1 MLRRLFRMGLSPLPP
16 STLTVTH
23 PLPNFITSPLLPAN
37 GPMAISTIFLGHWI
51 LGREFSGRRRALS
64 PGPGG
69 VCVAA
74 AICPCSLR
82 DADDEVACPPPPS
95 PSPSH
100 GDVVGALE
108 PPPASAPKPLRRGGR
123 AVS

>member
-37 GPMAISTIFLGHWI
+37 GPMAISTIFLGHWM
-51 LGREFSGRRRALS
+51 LGREFRGRRQAL
-64 PGPGG
+64 PPGG

-82 DADDEVACPPPPS
+82 DADDEVACPSPPS
-95 PSPSH
+95 PSPSR
-100 GDVVGALE
+100 GDVVGALD